1 MSIKLGD
8 KVTWF
13 SGANGTYIE
22 KEGVVVDVVRPGNR
36 PDSKRFTTFTRWTAS
51 SPRDHE
57 SYMVAVK
64 TPRSQKYYWPRVSGL
79 RVIGGES

>member
-1 MSIKLGD
+1 MIKLGD

-22 KEGVVVDVVRPGNR
+22 KEGVVVEVVKPGKLPDPARYPAFILAVKARPQ
-36 PDSKRFTTFTRWTAS
+36 
-51 SPRDHE
+51 E
-57 SYMVAVK
+57 SFIVAVK
-64 TPRSQKYYWPRVSGL
+64 TAKSQKYYWPRVSAL